1 LSKQKSLYSW
11 LQNYVIHELKIAT
24 IPDDHSVRV
33 WSISA
38 GNAFKQID
46 LILHD
51 NPAMRVGFDVLYDQ
65 AEDAAIHIVGR
76 LLGHCDTS
84 SVLAIRAR
92 LIGKEVMGVRHQAE
106 N

>member
-1 LSKQKSLYSW
+1 LSKKKKKSLYSY
-11 LQNYVIHELKIAT
+11 LQNYVIHELKIST
-24 IPDDHSVRV
+24 MPDDHSVRV

-38 GNAFKQID
+38 GSAFKEID

-51 NPAMRVGFDVLYDQ
+51 NPAMRVGFDDLYDQ

-92 LIGKEVMGVRHQAE
+92 LSRKAVKTFETE